1 MEKIYAI
8 KVPTMTTNALR
19 ARIVAQAIFCDQVP
33 VRRPGKFFDKKQY
46 EN

>member
-19 ARIVAQAIFCDQVP
+19 ARIVAQAIFCVP

-46 EN
+46 EY